1 MITIFHQFNH
11 QILPINQAKKN
22 CWIQMIQ
29 PTTEEIERVSEE
41 HHIEKEM
48 LEAALDLEESARI
61 DIDEEQQT
69 TLVIQDFPTNNTI
82 VNKIDTYLTIPVGI
96 ILRKDLIITVCSKE
110 TPLFDQLKQKQV
122 DLANKTH
129 FLLQILYEISS
140 MFVSKLNTLNKQRIK
155 IETDAQSSLNDRHL
169 YQLLEIEKSLIYFLT
184 SLKSNSLVLEKISRL
199 SSLSFD
205 NELQD
210 LLEDVIIET
219 RQAIETS
226 QLYKSILDS
235 ISNSYSSLISNRMNN
250 IMKILTNITIILT
263 LPTLVFSFYG
273 MNVDLP
279 FDESPVSWLI
289 IILISLIFIFLFSW
303 ALWKNK
309 FL

>member
-1 MITIFHQFNH
+1 MIKLFQQSNQ
-11 QILPINQAKKN
+11 QIVPINQVKKN

-29 PTTEEIERVSEE
+29 PTKEEIEKTSEE
-41 HHIEKEM
+41 NHIDKEM
-48 LEAALDLEESARI
+48 IEAALDLEESARI
-61 DIDEEQQT
+61 DIDEEKQT
-69 TLVIQDFPTNNTI
+69 TLVIHDFPTNNTI
-82 VNKIDTYLTIPVGI
+82 VNKINTYLTIPVGI
-96 ILRKDLIITVCSKE
+96 IIRKDLIITICSRE
-110 TPLFDQLKQKQV
+110 TELFDQLEQNQV
-122 DLANKTH
+122 DLNNKTH
-129 FLLQILYEISS
+129 FLLQTLYEISS
-140 MFVSKLNTLNKQRIK
+140 LFVNKLNTLNKQRMK
-155 IETDAQSSLNDRHL
+155 IETDAQTSLNDKHL

-184 SLKSNSLVLEKISRL
+184 SLKSNSVVLEKISRI

-205 NELQD
+205 TDNQD

-250 IMKILTNITIILT
+250 IMKILTNITVILT

-279 FDESPVSWLI
+279 FDER
-289 IILISLIFIFLFSW
+289 
-303 ALWKNK
+303 
-309 FL
+309 